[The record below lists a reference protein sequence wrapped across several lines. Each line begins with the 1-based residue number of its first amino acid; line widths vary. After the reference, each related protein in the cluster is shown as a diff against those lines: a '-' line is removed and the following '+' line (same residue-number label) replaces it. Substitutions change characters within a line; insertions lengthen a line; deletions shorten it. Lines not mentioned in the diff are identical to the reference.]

1 MQERLYYQEVEK
13 MQSLY
18 NVIKNDAVLK
28 QGSKEIVTEFN
39 IAMDVKEEPVKPANV
54 GISLEN
60 YENLA
65 KNMIENARR
74 QSEQIKI
81 NAYEEAQRLQ
91 QEAATKGYEQGY
103 HQGYEKGYAEGQEQ
117 GYRETIES
125 AAQQAEEMI
134 NNADNLLRSAREEY
148 ERYLEKKKE
157 DIKEVIM
164 QIAEKLLQKEVAQVD
179 VLDELIFNSIS
190 SEKNAKLFVIKT
202 NAMYCEQIR
211 SQANMWKDQLAFS
224 GDIFVVE
231 DNSVQPGDAVIE
243 KNNGKIVVGIG
254 TGLEKIREVLEGND

>member
-1 MQERLYYQEVEK
+1 MQERLYCQEVEK

-18 NVIKNDAVLK
+18 NVIKSDVVVK
-28 QGSKEIVTEFN
+28 QGSKEIVTQFN
-39 IAMDVKEEPVKPANV
+39 VAMNIKEEPTNDSNV

-81 NAYEEAQRLQ
+81 NSYEEAQRLQ
-91 QEAATKGYEQGY
+91 QEAATRGYDEGFENGY
-103 HQGYEKGYAEGQEQ
+103 REGQEQ
-117 GYRETIES
+117 GYREIVES
-125 AAQQAEEMI
+125 AMQQAEELT

-148 ERYLEKKKE
+148 ERYLELKKD
-157 DIKEVIM
+157 DIKELVI

-179 VLDELIFNSIS
+179 VLDELIFNAIS
-190 SEKNAKLFVIKT
+190 SEKNAKAFVIKT
-202 NAMYCEQIR
+202 NSMYCEQIR
-211 SQANMWKDQLAFS
+211 SQISTWKDQLAFL